1 MNIPDGNQIT
11 QEQLT
16 RLKKAEYAFSKQDY
30 KTSEGEYRKLLLEN
44 LKLPEVYS
52 QLAWI
57 CAMTNR
63 LDEAK
68 SLWETSLKLSPNYV
82 NALLGLG
89 DVYKYERDFNQ
100 AILVLKQVVALQPD
114 HAMAYLSISYSNMQL
129 GNYLESEKAC
139 LKALKI
145 EPNFTQAQDY
155 LGEIY
160 NAKGE
165 VDKAKKHFEQQ
176 INDNRQ
182 NIKALY
188 SLGNLLKSQGN
199 MALSASYY
207 KKSLMINPLFS
218 QAHFTYAS
226 VHKYENV
233 DDEHIKMMLDILS
246 KGNLDEASKIHLSFA
261 LAKAYED
268 AQSYTKAFTFLKK
281 GNDLRFRK
289 FNYKIEADEK
299 FINNIIRIFNKGSI
313 EAHQVSQQQTDKPI
327 FIVGMPRSGT
337 SLVERIIST
346 HSKVFGAGELDYFF
360 KLGTNDLI
368 SQESNF
374 LYKELESYPK
384 DIFKNIGDTY
394 LSQISKINPE
404 AKHITDKLPFN
415 MLLVGLIK
423 TVFPNAII
431 IHCNREPIDNCLS
444 IYKKNFAT
452 DNYRFAYNLETLGK
466 FHNLYKTLMQHWQDT
481 FPNSVYQVHYEKLVS
496 NPEQEIRD
504 LIQACGL
511 EWQETCL
518 EFNKNKTIVKTASA
532 AQVIKPI
539 YKSSVKLWKHYE
551 GNLAPLLN
559 ALNND

>member
-16 RLKKAEYAFSKQDY
+16 SLKKAEYAFSKQDY
-30 KTSEGEYRKLLLEN
+30 KTSEGEYRKLLLAN

-57 CAMTNR
+57 CAMSNR

-68 SLWETSLKLSPNYV
+68 SLWESSLELSPNYV

-114 HAMAYLSISYSNMQL
+114 HAMSYLSISYSNMQL
-129 GNYLESEKAC
+129 GNYIESEKAC

-145 EPNFTQAQDY
+145 APNLTQAQDY

-165 VDKAKKHFEQQ
+165 VEKAQKHFEQQ
-176 INDNRQ
+176 LNKNPK

-188 SLGNLLKSQGN
+188 SLGNLLKSKGD
-199 MALSASYY
+199 MVLSASYY

-226 VHKYENV
+226 VHKYTDV

-246 KGNLDEASKIHLSFA
+246 KRDLDEASKVHLSFA

-268 AQSYTKAFTFLKK
+268 AQSYTKAFMFLKK
-281 GNDLRFRK
+281 GNDLRFQK
-289 FNYKIEADEK
+289 FNYKIEADEQ
-299 FINNIIRIFNKGSI
+299 FINNIIDIFDKESI
-313 EAHQVSQQQTDKPI
+313 EAHQVKQQQTDKPI

-346 HSKVFGAGELDYFF
+346 HSNVFGAGELDYFF
-360 KLGTNDLI
+360 KLCTNDLI

-374 LYKELESYPK
+374 LYNALESYPK

-394 LSQISKINPE
+394 LSQISKLNHE

-415 MLLVGLIK
+415 MLLIGLIK
-423 TVFPNAII
+423 TAFPKAVI
-431 IHCNREPIDNCLS
+431 IHCNRDPIDNCLS

-466 FHNLYKTLMQHWQDT
+466 FHNLYRSLMQHWQSIFSD
-481 FPNSVYQVHYEKLVS
+481 SIYQVHYEQLVS
-496 NPEQEIRD
+496 NPDEEIKK
-504 LIQACGL
+504 LVKACGL

-518 EFNKNKTIVKTASA
+518 EFNKNKSIVKTASA

-539 YKSSVKLWKHYE
+539 YQSSVKLWKHYE
-551 GNLAPLLN
+551 ENLTPLFN
-559 ALNND
+559 ALNDD

>member
-68 SLWETSLKLSPNYV
+68 SLWEISLKLSPNYV

-188 SLGNLLKSQGN
+188 SLGNLLKSQGD

-289 FNYKIEADEK
+289 FNYKIESDEK

-374 LYKELESYPK
+374 LYKKLESYPK